1 MTTDVGQIEG
11 RNKNLVSKAFDA
23 WATGTG
29 TGGVFELLAD
39 DATWMIVG
47 NSAVSRTYNSRQE
60 FLDAV
65 VKPFNDR
72 MAAPLVPTVRGL
84 YADGDT
90 VIAYFDGVA
99 TARDGVP
106 YTNSYTWYL
115 RMHDGRILNAVAF
128 FDSIAYNELWNRVTP
143 TV

>member
-29 TGGVFELLAD
+29 GVFELLAD

-47 NSAVSRTYNSRQE
+47 NSAVSRTYHSRQE

-106 YTNSYTWYL
+106 YSNSYTWYL